1 MFCGRELRR
10 FHDPLP
16 AVTEQILALLGVD
29 PTAYG
34 IARSNA

>member
-1 MFCGRELRR
+1 LLDGRDRELRR

-16 AVTEQILALLGVD
+16 AVAEQVLTLLGVD

-34 IARSNA
+34 IG